1 MARIIR
7 QFHTRILSPTT
18 RSIALGIKLNQ
29 LIWTRYFDDAWNTI
43 PLHEKLTWILFI
55 SNTLAILT
63 LFQLLAFK

>member
-7 QFHTRILSPTT
+7 QFHTRIISPTT

-29 LIWTRYFDDAWNTI
+29 LIWTRYFDDAWNAI